1 MGLPSIRQKYA
12 VEFSKNENWVIGK
25 NGQNRKMS
33 LWKGL
38 VGVIQ
43 VFGKFFI
50 ILGNRIGYLN
60 LWLNH
65 TYL

>member
-33 LWKGL
+33 LWDGL
-38 VGVIQ
+38 GGVTQ
-43 VFGKFFI
+43 AFEKFFI